1 MPHFAALQQR
11 ANLAVMRAL
20 PNATASWLP
29 PGGGE
34 AMVERDVL
42 FDEAAEVE
50 EQGVVTLAPVAV
62 VALSDFPGIGEGH
75 QLTINGNEYRAR
87 QRLILDAGG
96 LARLILTRST

>member
-1 MPHFAALQQR
+1 MPRFAALQQR

-20 PNATASWLP
+20 PNASASWLP
-29 PGGGE
+29 PGGD
-34 AMVERDVL
+34 AAVERDVL

-75 QLTINGNEYRAR
+75 QLTINGNQYRAR
-87 QRLILDAGG
+87 QRLILDSGG